1 MDIRLPDPEL
11 TFIFGIGSAGLTP
24 FECLLNQRTENDAI
38 AFRVAGSDACLFF
51 GHVAAPIGRLTSALP
66 EVYFRVSIVGIETP
80 PPREIIKAMADQ
92 ASHDHGAGCGCGGGC
107 R

>member
-24 FECLLNQRTENDAI
+24 FECLLNQRTETDAI
-38 AFRVAGSDACLFF
+38 AFRVAGPDACLFF
-51 GHVAAPIGRLTSALP
+51 GHLAAPIGRLASTLP
-66 EVYFRVSIVGIETP
+66 EIYFRVSIVGIETP
-80 PPREIIKAMADQ
+80 PPREIIKAMADL
-92 ASHDHGAGCGCGGGC
+92 ASHDHGAGCGCGCGC